1 METKL
6 TLRME
11 DKLIRRAK
19 AHARKSGRSL
29 SQLVADFF
37 GILESSMESKSFEMT
52 PKVKSLYGSFAGAD
66 KHVDARK
73 RHLEDKYL

>member
-37 GILESSMESKSFEMT
+37 GMLDSSMKEKPFEMT
-52 PKVKSLYGSFAGAD
+52 PKVKSLFGSFAGAD
-66 KHVDARK
+66 EHVGAHN

>member
-11 DKLIRRAK
+11 GKLIQRAK

-29 SQLVADFF
+29 SQMVADYF
-37 GILESSMESKSFEMT
+37 GMLGSGMEGKSFEMT
-52 PKVKSLYGSFAGAD
+52 PKVKSLYGSFKGAD
-66 KHVDARK
+66 KHVDAHK

>member
-11 DKLIRRAK
+11 DRLIRRAK
-19 AHARKSGRSL
+19 AHARKTGRSL

-37 GILESSMESKSFEMT
+37 GMLGSDMEKKSFEMT
-52 PKVKSLYGSFAGAD
+52 PKVKSLYGSLEGAD
-66 KHVDARK
+66 KHVAAHK